1 MVSVDSLTTNNMY
14 SSTLTLNPFATKE
27 KESKYKIPLYEDSV
41 KAGFPSPAED
51 TVSQRL
57 DINDLLI
64 QNPNSTFFLKVA
76 GDSMIN
82 AGIYEGNILVVDKS
96 VTASSG
102 DIVIAS
108 VNGEFTVKRLLVN
121 RQGGLNAPRYYLI
134 PENKK
139 YKPIPITRYTDFEVW
154 GVVKAN
160 ISQL

>member
-1 MVSVDSLTTNNMY
+1 MY
-14 SSTLTLNPFATKE
+14 STNTLTLNPFATKE
-27 KESKYKIPLYEDSV
+27 KESRHKIPLYSDKV
-41 KAGFPSPAED
+41 RAGFPSPAED
-51 TVSQRL
+51 SVAQRL

-76 GDSMIN
+76 GDSMVN
-82 AGIYEGNILVVDKS
+82 AGIFEDNILVVDKS
-96 VTASSG
+96 VTPSSG

-108 VNGEFTVKRLLVN
+108 VNGDFTVKRLLVN

-139 YKPIPITRYTDFEVW
+139 YKPIPITRYTDFEIW